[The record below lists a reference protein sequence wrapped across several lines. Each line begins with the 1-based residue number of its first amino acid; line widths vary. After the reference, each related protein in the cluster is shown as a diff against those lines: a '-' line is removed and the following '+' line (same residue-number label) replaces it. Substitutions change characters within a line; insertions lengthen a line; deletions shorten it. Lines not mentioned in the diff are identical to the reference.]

1 MIDMDAATKYL
12 KMSTDILF
20 VKNPVATSMGTL
32 CGIVTH
38 GLFGLFLPFFQS
50 IEFIRIASLNV
61 FHFIALGVFG
71 FNFKGWKN
79 QHRVSLEI
87 ENAIA
92 FINQQEKKGLISE
105 FEAKQQYRAL
115 ISQAVKNVVV
125 KNETS
130 VSPQK

>member
-32 CGIVTH
+32 FGIVVH

-50 IEFIRIASLNV
+50 IDFIKVASLNV

-71 FNFKGWKN
+71 FNVKGWKN
-79 QHRVSLEI
+79 QHKVSLEI

-92 FINQQEKKGLISE
+92 FINQQETKGLISE

-115 ISQAVKNVVV
+115 ISQAVKNVAV
-125 KNETS
+125 KNEAT